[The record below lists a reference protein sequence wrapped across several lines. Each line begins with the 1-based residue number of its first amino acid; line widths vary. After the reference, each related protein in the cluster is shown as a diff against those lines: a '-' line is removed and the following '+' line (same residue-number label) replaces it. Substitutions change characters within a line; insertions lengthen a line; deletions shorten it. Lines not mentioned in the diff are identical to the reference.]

1 MEKEKIKEAFSKVKE
16 DMLTLGNEI
25 SKIKLEIY
33 EIKRLLASFHNQLN
47 TQKLHEIA
55 ENGFST
61 VRQINTTHPV
71 SSTHNST
78 VPQEIGGL
86 KSPNLGISIGNDR
99 VSTDRQ
105 TDSSTDRHMR
115 NTLFL
120 EENKPETN
128 PPKNPEENFREN
140 IEENIQEASQILD
153 SLDKLKK
160 QIRLKFKRVTPQ
172 EMVVF
177 SAIYQLEERNP
188 NLSNYKQISQKLGLS
203 ESSIR
208 DYVQRMINKGIPLKK
223 SKLDNKK
230 IILSISPELRKIA
243 TLDTILKLRDL

>member
-1 MEKEKIKEAFSKVKE
+1 MEKEKIKEAFSKVKQ
-16 DMLTLGNEI
+16 DIFTLGNEI
-25 SKIKLEIY
+25 SQIKSEIH
-33 EIKRLLASFHNQLN
+33 EIKQLLTSFHNLLN
-47 TQKLHEIA
+47 TQKLHEIV
-55 ENGFST
+55 ENDSST

-78 VPQEIGGL
+78 VPQEIEGL
-86 KSPNLGISIGNDR
+86 KGPNLGISTGNGG

-115 NTLFL
+115 NTLFSEQKTSSNNL
-120 EENKPETN
+120 QNSPEYS
-128 PPKNPEENFREN
+128 KKDV
-140 IEENIQEASQILD
+140 EENIQEASKILD

-160 QIRLKFKRVTPQ
+160 QIRLKFKRVTSQ
-172 EMVVF
+172 EMAVF
-177 SAIYQLEERNP
+177 STIYQLEERNP
-188 NLSNYKQISQKLGLS
+188 QLSNYKQISLKLGLS